1 MAEIRSGKLIGKDGR
16 RRWWWCSDVDGG
28 SAPTISRRGEVDDD
42 VQLLA
47 AVTKV
52 SSEIS
57 LSSHID
63 GDVRMEMKISGD
75 TPARNYR
82 RFGDLQMGKKGL
94 ERLCTARERA

>member
-1 MAEIRSGKLIGKDGR
+1 MAEIRSGKLHGKDGR
-16 RRWWWCSDVDGG
+16 QRWWWCSDFDDRG
-28 SAPTISRRGEVDDD
+28 APAISRRGEVDDD

-52 SSEIS
+52 SSETS
-57 LSSHID
+57 LSSQID

-82 RFGDLQMGKKGL
+82 RFGDLQMGKKV
-94 ERLCTARERA
+94 